1 MKNSLPK
8 MISLPL
14 LESYQNKQLS
24 KTFFSN
30 KTNFYDIEEKGNEC
44 FGVDRDYK
52 RKKDFYN
59 GYIKSFN
66 KNSITDMLKDEESED
81 FENRHYFINPKN
93 VDSRKKMKML
103 NKKRNSPNNI
113 PMANMK
119 MIKAPFEKI
128 KFEVKHPENTN
139 TNTTVNKTEKNKKEE
154 ESKKTP
160 TAPELTIKST
170 ELTNLNTNQITKHNK
185 NNQNLFILPVV
196 NKIIIDHLSKAQ
208 EQYKG
213 KNLSDDELIN
223 NLKLS
228 FPKKTWYD
236 ILKIPT
242 QKENIEVNKLL
253 EKTPWDYLNEL
264 LSKKFSYSQKKDS
277 KRILKF
283 YDFIKALI
291 ELKEKFEKKKSGI
304 KENKNFDMI
313 NKNKNDNVEE
323 IANQLNHFNL
333 ELKQNDKNNI
343 IIQQL
348 KCKEN
353 DKIQENS
360 ETIIISCEEDIEK
373 ENKEGNLL
381 KIIKTWILNS
391 FIKEF
396 NQISTI
402 YKLHKVKKS
411 ERENANNN
419 NNNNKKDLEFF
430 NSNFESFY
438 AECKKENK
446 NQIYE
451 NIEENENINNLK
463 TMNKLKY
470 FNQLKSGKKF
480 SDLTNDKANQIK
492 KYKKNKCR
500 IKLYELFQSN
510 DIEVLILLM
519 DKIYIDKKKKG
530 NYIKIEHFEAFQ
542 KNINNLRGYETF
554 SLDLSKKE
562 EKNIDERI
570 EKLDKIASDPIGYLE
585 KRKEEINERQ

>member
-343 IIQQL
+343 IIQPL

-353 DKIQENS
+353 NKIHENS
-360 ETIIISCEEDIEK
+360 EIIINIWEEDIEK

-381 KIIKTWILNS
+381 NIIKTWILNS
-391 FIKEF
+391 FIEEF
-396 NQISTI
+396 NKKSEI
-402 YKLHKVKKS
+402 YELHKVNK
-411 ERENANNN
+411 RENG
-419 NNNNKKDLEFF
+419 NKNEIEEDLNFF
-430 NSNFESFY
+430 NSNFKSFY

-446 NQIYE
+446 KQINE
-451 NIEENENINNLK
+451 NTKENEEINDLIK
-463 TMNKLKY
+463 MNKLVY

-480 SDLTNDKANQIK
+480 SELAKDKENQIE
-492 KYKKNKCR
+492 KYKNNKCR
-500 IKLYELFQSN
+500 IKLYELFQSK
-510 DIEVLILLM
+510 DIESLLLLM
-519 DKIYIDKKKKG
+519 DQIYIDKKKKG
-530 NYIKIEHFEAFQ
+530 NYIKIKNFEAFQ
-542 KNINNLRGYETF
+542 KNINNLRGYDNF
-554 SLDLSKKE
+554 SLDLSEK
-562 EKNIDERI
+562 EKNNINERI
-570 EKLDKIASDPIGYLE
+570 EKLDKIASDPIKYLAKK
-585 KRKEEINERQ
+585 KRRKQ

>member
-1 MKNSLPK
+1 MTSLPFLEPYQIK
-8 MISLPL
+8 KLFKTSL
-14 LESYQNKQLS
+14 
-24 KTFFSN
+24 SN

-52 RKKDFYN
+52 RKIDFYN
-59 GYIKSFN
+59 GYFKSFN
-66 KNSITDMLKDEESED
+66 KTSITDILKDEESED

-139 TNTTVNKTEKNKKEE
+139 TNITVNKTEKNKKEE

-353 DKIQENS
+353 DKIHENS
-360 ETIIISCEEDIEK
+360 EIIINIWEEDIEK

-381 KIIKTWILNS
+381 NIIKTWILNS
-391 FIKEF
+391 FIEEF
-396 NQISTI
+396 NKKSEI
-402 YKLHKVKKS
+402 YELHKVNK
-411 ERENANNN
+411 RENG
-419 NNNNKKDLEFF
+419 NKNEIEEDLNFF
-430 NSNFESFY
+430 NSNFKSFY
-438 AECKKENK
+438 AECKKDNKKQINENTK
-446 NQIYE
+446 
-451 NIEENENINNLK
+451 ENENI
-463 TMNKLKY
+463 
-470 FNQLKSGKKF
+470 
-480 SDLTNDKANQIK
+480 
-492 KYKKNKCR
+492 
-500 IKLYELFQSN
+500 
-510 DIEVLILLM
+510 
-519 DKIYIDKKKKG
+519 
-530 NYIKIEHFEAFQ
+530 
-542 KNINNLRGYETF
+542 
-554 SLDLSKKE
+554 
-562 EKNIDERI
+562 
-570 EKLDKIASDPIGYLE
+570 
-585 KRKEEINERQ
+585 

>member
-1 MKNSLPK
+1 MTSLPFLEPYQIK
-8 MISLPL
+8 KLFKTSL
-14 LESYQNKQLS
+14 
-24 KTFFSN
+24 SN

-52 RKKDFYN
+52 RKIDFYN
-59 GYIKSFN
+59 GYFKSFN
-66 KNSITDMLKDEESED
+66 KTSITDILKDEESED

-139 TNTTVNKTEKNKKEE
+139 TNITVNKTEKNKKEE

-343 IIQQL
+343 IIQPL

-353 DKIQENS
+353 NKIHENS
-360 ETIIISCEEDIEK
+360 EIIINIWEEDIEK

-381 KIIKTWILNS
+381 NIIKTWILNS
-391 FIKEF
+391 FIEEF
-396 NQISTI
+396 NKKSEI
-402 YKLHKVKKS
+402 YELHKVNK
-411 ERENANNN
+411 RENG
-419 NNNNKKDLEFF
+419 NKNEIEEDLNFF
-430 NSNFESFY
+430 NSNFKSFY
-438 AECKKENK
+438 AECKKDNKKQINENTK
-446 NQIYE
+446 
-451 NIEENENINNLK
+451 ENENIINLIK
-463 TMNKLKY
+463 MNKLVY

-480 SDLTNDKANQIK
+480 SELAKDKENQIE
-492 KYKKNKCR
+492 KYKNNKCR
-500 IKLYELFQSN
+500 IKLYELFQSK
-510 DIEVLILLM
+510 DIESLILLM
-519 DKIYIDKKKKG
+519 DQIYIDKKKKG
-530 NYIKIEHFEAFQ
+530 NYIKIKNFEAFQ
-542 KNINNLRGYETF
+542 KNINNLRGYDNF
-554 SLDLSKKE
+554 SLDLSEK
-562 EKNIDERI
+562 EKNNINERI
-570 EKLDKIASDPIGYLE
+570 EKLDKIASDPIKYLAKK
-585 KRKEEINERQ
+585 KRRKQ